1 MPTMARRSSCVAARM
16 LTALAA
22 LAITRRSLH
31 VNPLGRDLD
40 DHPRLVGPESPELPP
55 GVHACELFDVLVSPF
70 HDQLGAA
77 PDRQRA
83 PIRTLGVD
91 DGDRDPVVTMQVA
104 SLEAGKRGVEVDVFA
119 VGLDPDDSGLRA
131 AIGHYGR
138 DRGEVKTVEKA
149 HLICG
154 KLDHADIV
162 PGHG

>member
-55 GVHACELFDVLVSPF
+55 GVHARELLDVLVGAF
-70 HDQLGAA
+70 HDELGAA

-91 DGDRDPVVTMQVA
+91 DRDRDAIVALQVA
-104 SLEAGKRGVEVDVFA
+104 SLQARK
-119 VGLDPDDSGLRA
+119 
-131 AIGHYGR
+131 
-138 DRGEVKTVEKA
+138 
-149 HLICG
+149 
-154 KLDHADIV
+154 
-162 PGHG
+162 